1 MLLVLAALAGL
12 LAVPTGAEEPPAS
25 ETLAGANSVT
35 LKYNSTGLRILH
47 KSTGGTYGGGCYTY
61 TTNTGLQ
68 GPGYCVNYDL
78 TGVSSSKS
86 LPIHK
91 YDRNPKTMGA
101 ITNGYPQR
109 TLEQFKSLHPDDI
122 RGIDALTQ
130 DEYAYAT
137 QVAVWASCGQI
148 AVPGTAFTAGRSSIV
163 EPTSDAQQIRV
174 FDSVKAILKL
184 ADGWTK
190 QIYSGVY
197 LRADKDVNVCGIEVV
212 HPEGLPGAAENDSD
226 GIKKET
232 INGVEYYTHVAC
244 VASATTPWIS
254 GYKMSVFSTDAPSG
268 TIFVA
273 ENNSLLETGT
283 EDGVTSYK
291 VDISAHRQ
299 TSFNANGVEYYG
311 VFKV

>member
-1 MLLVLAALAGL
+1 MKHTCFSRCLAMLLVLAALAGL
-12 LAVPTGAEEPPAS
+12 LALPAGAEEPPAS
-25 ETLAGANSVT
+25 ATLAGASTVK

-61 TTNTGLQ
+61 TANTGLQ

-78 TGVSSSKS
+78 HGVSSSKS

-101 ITNGYPQR
+101 ITNGFPQR

-122 RGIDALTQ
+122 RGIDALTL

-148 AVPGTAFTAGRSSIV
+148 AVPGTSFTAGRTSIV

-184 ADGWTK
+184 SEGWTK

-197 LRADKDVNVCGIEVV
+197 LRAGR
-212 HPEGLPGAAENDSD
+212 DSN
-226 GIKKET
+226 IC
-232 INGVEYYTHVAC
+232 GVE
-244 VASATTPWIS
+244 I
-254 GYKMSVFSTDAPSG
+254 MM
-268 TIFVA
+268 
-273 ENNSLLETGT
+273 
-283 EDGVTSYK
+283 
-291 VDISAHRQ
+291 
-299 TSFNANGVEYYG
+299 
-311 VFKV
+311 